1 MKFLVANRNTILK
14 SHLTDS
20 SSESL
25 PQDFR
30 AIQIKAGQKVIYNQ
44 IVKKEKNHYLLEIKP
59 PIEGKFNWYAFVGH
73 FNDPYPP
80 VVRKDQVEGVF
91 DRLNNKITDFQFQ
104 KLDECLKRFDITTV
118 QRVRHFLSQ
127 IAHES
132 AGLRFMVEI
141 HDGSNY
147 EGRKDLGNTRPG
159 DGKKFRGVDAIQMT
173 GKANYQAFANYM
185 DDQRVMQGWSYVS
198 ERYLFLP
205 SGFWWMN
212 NKMNELCDCGATVEQ
227 ITRRVNG
234 GTNGLAERNR
244 YYERALKFI
253 QDIDNSKSNL

>member
-1 MKFLVANRNTILK
+1 MKFLTANRNTILK
-14 SHLTDS
+14 THLIDS

-30 AIQIKAGQKVIYNQ
+30 AIPIKAGQKVIYDQ
-44 IVKKEKNHYLLEIKP
+44 IIKKEKNHYLLQIKL
-59 PIEGKFNWYAFVGH
+59 PIEGRFNWYAFVSH
-73 FNDPYPP
+73 FDDFNPP

-91 DRLNNKITDFQFQ
+91 NRLNDKITDLQFQ

-132 AGLRFMVEI
+132 AGLKFMVEI

-159 DGKKFRGVDAIQMT
+159 DGRKFRGVDALQMT
-173 GKANYQAFANYM
+173 GRANYQNFADYIG
-185 DDQRVMQGWSYVS
+185 DQRVMEGWRYVS
-198 ERYLFLP
+198 EKYLFLP
-205 SGFWWMN
+205 SGFWWQN
-212 NKMNELCDCGATVEQ
+212 NKMNELCDRGATVEQ
-227 ITRRVNG
+227 ITKRVNG
-234 GTNGLAERNR
+234 GTNGLAERKR

-253 QDIDNSKSNL
+253 

>member
-1 MKFLVANRNTILK
+1 MKILTANRNTILK
-14 SHLTDS
+14 SHLIDS

-30 AIQIKAGQKVIYNQ
+30 SIPIKVGQKVIYNK
-44 IVKKEKNHYLLEIKP
+44 IIKTEKNHYLLEIKT
-59 PIEGKFNWYAFVGH
+59 PIEGRFNWYAFVSH
-73 FNDPYPP
+73 FDDPNPI

-91 DRLNNKITDFQFQ
+91 DRFNDKITDFQFK
-104 KLDECLKRFDITTV
+104 KLDECLKRFDIVTLP
-118 QRVRHFLSQ
+118 RVRHFLSQ

-132 AGLRFMVEI
+132 AGLRFLVEI

-147 EGRKDLGNTRPG
+147 EGRRDLGNTRPG
-159 DGKKFRGVDAIQMT
+159 DGKKFRGVDALQMT
-173 GKANYQAFANYM
+173 GRANYQLFANHIG
-185 DDQRVMQGWSYVS
+185 DQRVMEGWKYVS

-212 NKMNELCDCGATVEQ
+212 NKINELCDRGATVEQ

-234 GTNGLAERNR
+234 GTNGLAERKR
-244 YYERALKFI
+244 YYERALRFI
-253 QDIDNSKSNL
+253 